1 MIVLT
6 DNTMVHDH
14 IRRQPLYY
22 AFTLQVF
29 TFGQPVVFQFKSFP
43 LVLITIK
50 DIEVTDLNAIKSGK
64 ESKAIQA
71 EVRLG

>member
-1 MIVLT
+1 
-6 DNTMVHDH
+6 
-14 IRRQPLYY
+14 
-22 AFTLQVF
+22 
-29 TFGQPVVFQFKSFP
+29 